1 MKEDLNY
8 GIVWKCGEENRK
20 LSVSSI
26 HFQNYHG
33 QFYPVTTDGESRSLS
48 MVTHAGKLTYFIELA
63 QQLVDSEINR

>member
-1 MKEDLNY
+1 MGLFGNVRK
-8 GIVWKCGEENRK
+8 KFENSPFHRFTF
-20 LSVSSI
+20 V
-26 HFQNYHG
+26 QNYHG